1 MMSGQSITDRITAA
15 QHSVTGSAVAKAV
28 CKATTH
34 EVMGP
39 KKKHLDYLIQCTNE
53 MNVNIPQLADTLFER
68 TANSSWVVVFK
79 ALITTHHLMMYGN
92 ERFIQ
97 YLASRNTLFNLNN
110 YLDKSAMQGYDMSTF
125 IRRYSRYLNEKAL
138 SYRLVAVDFTKM
150 KRGIDGVMRT
160 MNPEK
165 LLKTLPIIQNQL
177 DALLDFDANPN
188 ELTNGVINAAFM
200 LLFKDSIRLFA
211 AYNEGIINLLE
222 RYFDMKKNQCKEG
235 LDIYKK
241 FLARMTKLSEFL
253 KVAEQVGIDQGD
265 IPDLTQAPSSLLEAL
280 EQHLASVEGKKTKE
294 VSAASRASALSSAV
308 STLANTGMSFSR
320 MDEKEKQQALEEE
333 QVRLQAL
340 KEQRLREISVVSN
353 STSTSASPSTLSGRS
368 VNTTVA
374 VDLFAAPAPTT
385 NSMPNLSSELFDL
398 QPAFVPTVQSTPAI
412 STSASSA
419 WGGPFSSSNGCVGS
433 PPHLDI
439 FDMKPVEEAVKSATP
454 FINSSFSSKQRVEL
468 FSDDFSGH
476 KPAYASVYHP
486 VTVDGFPLHS
496 ASPSTTSST
505 INVDFDA
512 VFGGKSTAPEYR
524 TASGFNFLDDVLQ
537 PTVPPQSQRDTVASQ
552 QSRKILAND
561 LDSSLANLVGNLG
574 FGGTPSKKSAM
585 QWSQPPEKK
594 LTGGTNWQAKTSTST
609 TWNPT
614 PLPTIPHMVPAP
626 ITYPLTTPQVPIYGM
641 VTPQVGTTPLMAP
654 QSMMYTQSGLRPTN
668 PFAPVSETQED
679 VDSFM
684 KQPGNETADVVLKKL
699 DEQYQKYK
707 FLELN
712 LAQKKRRL
720 KSQIPEIK
728 QTLEILKHMQKKKD
742 STHPM
747 ETRFLL
753 ADNLYCKAS
762 VPPTDKVCLWLG
774 ANVMLEYDIDEA
786 QALLEKNLSTATKNL
801 DLLEEDLDFLRDQF
815 TTTEVNMARV
825 YNWDVKRRNKQDP
838 SKNKA

>member
-1 MMSGQSITDRITAA
+1 
-15 QHSVTGSAVAKAV
+15 
-28 CKATTH
+28 
-34 EVMGP
+34 
-39 KKKHLDYLIQCTNE
+39 LIQCTNE

-353 STSTSASPSTLSGRS
+353 STSTSASPSTLSGKS

-374 VDLFAAPAPTT
+374 VDLFSAPAAPTT
-385 NSMPNLSSELFDL
+385 NSMPNLSSDLFDL

-454 FINSSFSSKQRVEL
+454 FINSSFSSKQTVEL
-468 FSDDFSGH
+468 FS
-476 KPAYASVYHP
+476 
-486 VTVDGFPLHS
+486 GFPLHS

-537 PTVPPQSQRDTVASQ
+537 PTVPSQSQRATAASQ
-552 QSRKILAND
+552 QSGKILAND

-574 FGGTPSKKSAM
+574 FGGTPSKKSDM
-585 QWSQPPEKK
+585 QWSQPTEKK

-614 PLPTIPHMVPAP
+614 PLPTIPQMV
-626 ITYPLTTPQVPIYGM
+626 ISVLTAKAFDTRLGVP
-641 VTPQVGTTPLMAP
+641 PQVGAAPLMAP
-654 QSMMYTQSGLRPTN
+654 QSMMYTQPGLRPTN
-668 PFAPVSETQED
+668 PFAPVSETQ
-679 VDSFM
+679 
-684 KQPGNETADVVLKKL
+684 
-699 DEQYQKYK
+699 
-707 FLELN
+707 
-712 LAQKKRRL
+712 
-720 KSQIPEIK
+720 
-728 QTLEILKHMQKKKD
+728 
-742 STHPM
+742 
-747 ETRFLL
+747 
-753 ADNLYCKAS
+753 
-762 VPPTDKVCLWLG
+762 
-774 ANVMLEYDIDEA
+774 
-786 QALLEKNLSTATKNL
+786 
-801 DLLEEDLDFLRDQF
+801 
-815 TTTEVNMARV
+815 VNSA
-825 YNWDVKRRNKQDP
+825 
-838 SKNKA
+838 

>member
-294 VSAASRASALSSAV
+294 VPAASRAWALSTAV
-308 STLANTGMSFSR
+308 TTLANTGMSFSR

-353 STSTSASPSTLSGRS
+353 STSTSASPSTLSGKS

-385 NSMPNLSSELFDL
+385 NSMPNLSSDLFDL

-412 STSASSA
+412 STPASNA

-433 PPHLDI
+433 PPHLDV

-454 FINSSFSSKQRVEL
+454 FINSSFSSKQTVEL
-468 FSDDFSGH
+468 FS
-476 KPAYASVYHP
+476 
-486 VTVDGFPLHS
+486 GFPLHS
-496 ASPSTTSST
+496 ASQSTTSST

-524 TASGFNFLDDVLQ
+524 TASDDVLQ
-537 PTVPPQSQRDTVASQ
+537 PTVPPQSQRATVASQ
-552 QSRKILAND
+552 QSGKILAND

-574 FGGTPSKKSAM
+574 FGGTPSKKSDM
-585 QWSQPPEKK
+585 QWSQPTEKK

-614 PLPTIPHMVPAP
+614 PLPNIPHMVPAP
-626 ITYPLTTPQVPIYGM
+626 ITYPLTTPQVPVYGM
-641 VTPQVGTTPLMAP
+641 VPPQVGAAPLMAP
-654 QSMMYTQSGLRPTN
+654 QSMMYTQPGLRPTN
-668 PFAPVSETQED
+668 PFAPVSETQIQ
-679 VDSFM
+679 FM
-684 KQPGNETADVVLKKL
+684 
-699 DEQYQKYK
+699 
-707 FLELN
+707 
-712 LAQKKRRL
+712 
-720 KSQIPEIK
+720 
-728 QTLEILKHMQKKKD
+728 
-742 STHPM
+742 
-747 ETRFLL
+747 
-753 ADNLYCKAS
+753 
-762 VPPTDKVCLWLG
+762 
-774 ANVMLEYDIDEA
+774 
-786 QALLEKNLSTATKNL
+786 
-801 DLLEEDLDFLRDQF
+801 
-815 TTTEVNMARV
+815 
-825 YNWDVKRRNKQDP
+825 
-838 SKNKA
+838 

>member
-160 MNPEK
+160 MNAEK

-253 KVAEQVGIDQGD
+253 KVAEQVGIDKGD

-294 VSAASRASALSSAV
+294 VSAAIRATALSRAV
-308 STLANTGMSFSR
+308 STLACTGMLFR
-320 MDEKEKQQALEEE
+320 KMDEKEKQQALEEE
-333 QVRLQAL
+333 QARLQAL

-353 STSTSASPSTLSGRS
+353 SVSRSASPSTLSEKS

-374 VDLFAAPAPTT
+374 VDLFSVPAPTT
-385 NSMPNLSSELFDL
+385 NSMPNLSSDLFDL
-398 QPAFVPTVQSTPAI
+398 QPAFVPAVQSTPVI
-412 STSASSA
+412 PTSPSSA
-419 WGGPFSSSNGCVGS
+419 WG
-433 PPHLDI
+433 
-439 FDMKPVEEAVKSATP
+439 
-454 FINSSFSSKQRVEL
+454 
-468 FSDDFSGH
+468 
-476 KPAYASVYHP
+476 
-486 VTVDGFPLHS
+486 GFPLHS
-496 ASPSTTSST
+496 APPT

-512 VFGGKSTAPEYR
+512 VFGGKSTAPECR
-524 TASGFNFLDDVLQ
+524 TTNDDVLQ
-537 PTVPPQSQRDTVASQ
+537 PTGPPQNQRAPLASQ
-552 QSRKILAND
+552 QNGKILAND

-574 FGGTPSKKSAM
+574 FGGTPPKKSDM
-585 QWSQPPEKK
+585 QWTQPTEKK
-594 LTGGTNWQAKTSTST
+594 LTGGTNWQAKTNTLT
-609 TWNPT
+609 TWSPT
-614 PLPTIPHMVPAP
+614 PLPSIPHMNGVHYPGYVPAP
-626 ITYPLTTPQVPIYGM
+626 ITYPLTTPQVPVYGM
-641 VTPQVGTTPLMAP
+641 VPPQVGAAPLMAP
-654 QSMMYTQSGLRPTN
+654 QTMMYTQPGLRPTN
-668 PFAPVSETQED
+668 PFAPVSETQIQ
-679 VDSFM
+679 FM
-684 KQPGNETADVVLKKL
+684 
-699 DEQYQKYK
+699 
-707 FLELN
+707 
-712 LAQKKRRL
+712 
-720 KSQIPEIK
+720 
-728 QTLEILKHMQKKKD
+728 
-742 STHPM
+742 
-747 ETRFLL
+747 
-753 ADNLYCKAS
+753 
-762 VPPTDKVCLWLG
+762 
-774 ANVMLEYDIDEA
+774 
-786 QALLEKNLSTATKNL
+786 
-801 DLLEEDLDFLRDQF
+801 
-815 TTTEVNMARV
+815 
-825 YNWDVKRRNKQDP
+825 
-838 SKNKA
+838 

>member
-1 MMSGQSITDRITAA
+1 MSGQSITDRITAA
-15 QHSVTGSAVAKAV
+15 QHSVTGSAVSKTV

-241 FLARMTKLSEFL
+241 FLARMTNLSEFL

-353 STSTSASPSTLSGRS
+353 STSTSASPSTLSGKS

-385 NSMPNLSSELFDL
+385 NSMPNLSSDLFDL

-454 FINSSFSSKQRVEL
+454 FITSSFSSKQTVEL
-468 FSDDFSGH
+468 FS
-476 KPAYASVYHP
+476 
-486 VTVDGFPLHS
+486 GFPLHS
-496 ASPSTTSST
+496 APPSTTSST

-512 VFGGKSTAPEYR
+512 VFGGKSTLPEYR
-524 TASGFNFLDDVLQ
+524 TASFNFLDDVLQ
-537 PTVPPQSQRDTVASQ
+537 PTVPPQSQRATVASQ
-552 QSRKILAND
+552 QSGKILAND

-574 FGGTPSKKSAM
+574 FGGTPSKKSDM
-585 QWSQPPEKK
+585 QWSQPTEKK

-614 PLPTIPHMVPAP
+614 PLPTIPHMVISVLCTKAFD
-626 ITYPLTTPQVPIYGM
+626 TRLGVP
-641 VTPQVGTTPLMAP
+641 PQVGAAPLMAP
-654 QSMMYTQSGLRPTN
+654 QSMMYTQPGLRPTN
-668 PFAPVSETQED
+668 PFAPVSETQ
-679 VDSFM
+679 V
-684 KQPGNETADVVLKKL
+684 N
-699 DEQYQKYK
+699 
-707 FLELN
+707 
-712 LAQKKRRL
+712 
-720 KSQIPEIK
+720 
-728 QTLEILKHMQKKKD
+728 
-742 STHPM
+742 
-747 ETRFLL
+747 
-753 ADNLYCKAS
+753 
-762 VPPTDKVCLWLG
+762 G
-774 ANVMLEYDIDEA
+774 A
-786 QALLEKNLSTATKNL
+786 
-801 DLLEEDLDFLRDQF
+801 
-815 TTTEVNMARV
+815 
-825 YNWDVKRRNKQDP
+825 
-838 SKNKA
+838 

>member
-1 MMSGQSITDRITAA
+1 MSGQSITDRITAA

-160 MNPEK
+160 MNAEK

-333 QVRLQAL
+333 QARLQAL
-340 KEQRLREISVVSN
+340 KEQRLREISVVPN
-353 STSTSASPSTLSGRS
+353 STSTSASPSTLSGKS

-374 VDLFAAPAPTT
+374 VDLFAVPAPTT
-385 NSMPNLSSELFDL
+385 NSMPNLSSDLFDL

-439 FDMKPVEEAVKSATP
+439 FDMKPVEEAVKSTTP
-454 FINSSFSSKQRVEL
+454 FINSTFSSKQTVEL
-468 FSDDFSGH
+468 FS
-476 KPAYASVYHP
+476 
-486 VTVDGFPLHS
+486 GFPLHS
-496 ASPSTTSST
+496 GPPSTTSST
-505 INVDFDA
+505 MNVDFDA

-524 TASGFNFLDDVLQ
+524 TTSDDVLQ
-537 PTVPPQSQRDTVASQ
+537 PTVPPQSQRATLAHQ
-552 QSRKILAND
+552 QSGKILAND

-574 FGGTPSKKSAM
+574 FGGTPSKKSDM
-585 QWSQPPEKK
+585 QWTQPTEKK

-614 PLPTIPHMVPAP
+614 TLPTIPHMVPAP
-626 ITYPLTTPQVPIYGM
+626 ITYPLTTPQVPVYGM
-641 VTPQVGTTPLMAP
+641 VPPQVGAAPLMAP
-654 QSMMYTQSGLRPTN
+654 QSMIYTQPGLRPTN
-668 PFAPVSETQED
+668 PFAPVSETQKMYFIEVGSEGTSWIIVFKAEKRGYMIALQPYSSVDYLRKLTED
-679 VDSFM
+679 VKAVYFLHKFCGCCNQDTTQMKSSNKIFM
-684 KQPGNETADVVLKKL
+684 CSD
-699 DEQYQKYK
+699 KYSDRAM
-707 FLELN
+707 
-712 LAQKKRRL
+712 LA
-720 KSQIPEIK
+720 
-728 QTLEILKHMQKKKD
+728 
-742 STHPM
+742 
-747 ETRFLL
+747 
-753 ADNLYCKAS
+753 
-762 VPPTDKVCLWLG
+762 
-774 ANVMLEYDIDEA
+774 
-786 QALLEKNLSTATKNL
+786 LS
-801 DLLEEDLDFLRDQF
+801 
-815 TTTEVNMARV
+815 
-825 YNWDVKRRNKQDP
+825 
-838 SKNKA
+838 